1 MMFCHRFELAFC
13 DIKKY
18 GMLNEIIVKRTN
30 KQVIYAQHVFEQV
43 RDLCWDKLIVLSS
56 EIDPAEISSFDRS
69 SLNREARKV
78 FRKIARPSSSES
90 P

>member
-13 DIKKY
+13 DIKNY

-43 RDLCWDKLIVLSS
+43 RDLCWISLKVLSS
-56 EIDPAEISSFDRS
+56 EMDLAEMIG
-69 SLNREARKV
+69 LH
-78 FRKIARPSSSES
+78 
-90 P
+90 